1 MNNKFINRSKEFDSL
16 KVISKKKTTETSG
29 RIVMF
34 FSKAGIGKAR
44 LIDEFVSQHYP
55 LSLRLKVRRPA
66 SVNAVP
72 EPYAYFNELYEKFI
86 EYAGSCPKYHFVPS
100 IGINYKAL
108 SLGVTVEKS
117 EDIPNNI
124 VAKYKHVRKFLLK
137 YSNDIIISVEN
148 AQVID
153 FESIN
158 IICTLLKE
166 FNNIFIFF
174 EYTIDDFHNSNHLYG
189 IFESLQEFSI
199 ENHPIEVKKM
209 DFDHIFEIISE
220 LKGTK
225 VNKNQLQTLYLKYD
239 GNIDQLLLCCPTSNH
254 DILGVV
260 ENNRIPE
267 ALSADAKFMLYLVLF
282 YRGIVYK
289 DELLRILKQN
299 ANSLWN
305 EQRFNLACE
314 ELKVFYYLY
323 DEEHRLFL
331 NNSII
336 ETLEQTPF
344 PEEAYIA
351 SIIIENICYDRL
363 NKEKTEIESLY
374 RLLYMYFL
382 FNSDKVFSLFPYIKQ
397 RLTNTQSVV
406 QVLEQIKKITNN
418 QSIHRGL
425 KEKLIL
431 KTVDILYDLGEMTLA
446 KESLDDIFQ
455 ENNLQHE
462 MYNLALKASLNDC
475 EFALYYESL
484 KQKYKNLK
492 RVVLFCEY
500 IHLYYKMKFSTAR
513 DAKEYAESLL
523 DNAEFKNYLEYNFI
537 LKNYST
543 YINNDAA
550 IDVLQQCISAFERFG
565 RKDLV
570 IRTSVTLAMR
580 YANKGDLAKAYTVLH
595 TAHKKNAYECR
606 EYYFLNNKAVI
617 SILSGDFTEAVELNL
632 KACLAL
638 MPSHYE
644 RGIILCNLL
653 IYYCNTNNYAKASD
667 VANQLEDA
675 QYFCYSFEQ
684 YKHILHYNLY
694 YYYSMI
700 GNNECKEYHLK
711 ALQALS
717 ENCPLELQEYMNAT
731 VFGGAELPPNHRR
744 YFYSQFSYR
753 PDYIGYWQLEV
764 PDLSKYYSK
773 HF

>member
-580 YANKGDLAKAYTVLH
+580 YANK
-595 TAHKKNAYECR
+595 
-606 EYYFLNNKAVI
+606 VI
-617 SILSGDFTEAVELNL
+617 W
-632 KACLAL
+632 
-638 MPSHYE
+638 
-644 RGIILCNLL
+644 
-653 IYYCNTNNYAKASD
+653 
-667 VANQLEDA
+667 Q
-675 QYFCYSFEQ
+675 
-684 YKHILHYNLY
+684 KHILFCILL
-694 YYYSMI
+694 I
-700 GNNECKEYHLK
+700 
-711 ALQALS
+711 
-717 ENCPLELQEYMNAT
+717 
-731 VFGGAELPPNHRR
+731 RR
-744 YFYSQFSYR
+744 MLTSVVNIIF
-753 PDYIGYWQLEV
+753 
-764 PDLSKYYSK
+764 
-773 HF
+773 

>member
-351 SIIIENICYDRL
+351 SIIIENIC
-363 NKEKTEIESLY
+363 
-374 RLLYMYFL
+374 
-382 FNSDKVFSLFPYIKQ
+382 
-397 RLTNTQSVV
+397 
-406 QVLEQIKKITNN
+406 
-418 QSIHRGL
+418 
-425 KEKLIL
+425 
-431 KTVDILYDLGEMTLA
+431 
-446 KESLDDIFQ
+446 
-455 ENNLQHE
+455 
-462 MYNLALKASLNDC
+462 
-475 EFALYYESL
+475 
-484 KQKYKNLK
+484 
-492 RVVLFCEY
+492 
-500 IHLYYKMKFSTAR
+500 
-513 DAKEYAESLL
+513 
-523 DNAEFKNYLEYNFI
+523 
-537 LKNYST
+537 
-543 YINNDAA
+543 
-550 IDVLQQCISAFERFG
+550 
-565 RKDLV
+565 
-570 IRTSVTLAMR
+570 
-580 YANKGDLAKAYTVLH
+580 
-595 TAHKKNAYECR
+595 
-606 EYYFLNNKAVI
+606 
-617 SILSGDFTEAVELNL
+617 
-632 KACLAL
+632 
-638 MPSHYE
+638 
-644 RGIILCNLL
+644 
-653 IYYCNTNNYAKASD
+653 
-667 VANQLEDA
+667 
-675 QYFCYSFEQ
+675 
-684 YKHILHYNLY
+684 
-694 YYYSMI
+694 
-700 GNNECKEYHLK
+700 
-711 ALQALS
+711 
-717 ENCPLELQEYMNAT
+717 
-731 VFGGAELPPNHRR
+731 
-744 YFYSQFSYR
+744 
-753 PDYIGYWQLEV
+753 
-764 PDLSKYYSK
+764 
-773 HF
+773 